1 MVVAV
6 EILCAVLAAAMFGAG
21 HYMSG
26 TASRRRGPVA
36 VAYWTQF
43 GVVAVALT
51 LLLAQP
57 AEGWDTA
64 ALLWGGAAAGG
75 GVVGSLCLY
84 AALSRATFTLA
95 VGASTVTTTV
105 TPALVA
111 LVFLGEQASPLR
123 LVLVALSMLT
133 VWLLVSQKR
142 GEGVA
147 VVTSPLP
154 VITGPISV
162 VDGVSQDGVVGV
174 DSSGSLG
181 HAQSGDRRGPRSSEH
196 STRPGAPP
204 SSRSGWSAAALPLA
218 GGLGY
223 AVELVGVAQIP
234 QQSFTQGLAA
244 WAVVSLAVMLVIF
257 MVRGGGTSI
266 ARRSRLVP
274 RGRDGALVVLAGGFS
289 AAGMMLFHLSAAG
302 IGLATTSAVVAVY
315 PAVPILLAVVIL
327 RERPSMRGWAGLACA
342 AVVVGLG
349 ALSTL
354 LQG

>member
-1 MVVAV
+1 MVVRV

-51 LLLAQP
+51 LLLARP
-57 AEGWDTA
+57 SDGWGSGWSLESWDHE
-64 ALLWGGAAAGG
+64 ALLWGTASALG

-84 AALSRATFTLA
+84 AALYRATFTLA

-111 LVFLGEQASPLR
+111 MVLLGEQASALR
-123 LVLVALSMLT
+123 VGLVALSMLT
-133 VWLLVSQKR
+133 VWLLVSQNR
-142 GEGVA
+142 SEGVA

-154 VITGPISV
+154 VVTGPIPA
-162 VDGVSQDGVVGV
+162 VDGDSQ
-174 DSSGSLG
+174 SGSAG
-181 HAQSGDRRGPRSSEH
+181 GGGSRGADHSPTPPAQ
-196 STRPGAPP
+196 
-204 SSRSGWSAAALPLA
+204 SSRSGLGAAVLPLA
-218 GGLGY
+218 AGLGY

-234 QQSFTQGLAA
+234 GESFTEGLAA
-244 WAVVSLAVMLVIF
+244 WAVVSMLVMLVVF
-257 MVRGGGTSI
+257 MIRSGGTLV
-266 ARRSRLVP
+266 SRLRRVVP
-274 RGRDGALVVLAGGFS
+274 RGGDGALVVLAGGFS
-289 AAGMMLFHLSAAG
+289 AGGMMLFHISAGG

-315 PAVPILLAVVIL
+315 PAVPILLAVLIL
-327 RERPSMRGWAGLACA
+327 RERPSPRGWAGLACA

-349 ALSTL
+349 ALSTTL
-354 LQG
+354 